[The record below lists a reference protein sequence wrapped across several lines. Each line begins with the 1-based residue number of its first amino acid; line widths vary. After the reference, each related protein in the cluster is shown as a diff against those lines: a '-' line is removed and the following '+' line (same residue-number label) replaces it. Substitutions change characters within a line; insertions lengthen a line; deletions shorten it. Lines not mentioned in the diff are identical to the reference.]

1 MERHKTNRQCNY
13 DLLRIVSMIAVI
25 ILHINAHYFA
35 ESSGTIHIIQSAIN
49 ILTRFS
55 VPCFV
60 MLSGA
65 FILSQPKNIDYF
77 SFYKK
82 VFCNTVF
89 PFLIVALIL
98 TIISLSKAVFTHTN
112 PMGVFYSLA
121 IGDFFNLWYMYMLFG
136 LYFFA
141 PIIILIKRKISNRVY
156 CVISFIWLAFAI
168 WFQYSSDYSISYSF
182 GVVFA
187 YMGYFLVGNVI
198 YENFR
203 INRLSWLFFA
213 IAMVLF
219 SVTFIIRFI
228 NGENIYSVN
237 PYKSFF
243 SPTIVIASLG
253 VFLGFSNISF
263 NHSLGK
269 LPKRSFYIYL
279 FHTIVYQSVFM
290 LLRNKVYGNEL
301 VMVLLVSTV
310 TFVLSYFVSV
320 AFEILLG
327 LVDRRLGIKEKIMSI
342 KRFI

>member
-1 MERHKTNRQCNY
+1 MERHKTNRQFNY
-13 DLLRIVSMIAVI
+13 DLLRIVSMLAVI
-25 ILHINAHYFA
+25 ILHVNSHYFA
-35 ESSGTIHIIQSAIN
+35 ESSGTMHTIESAIN
-49 ILTRFS
+49 IITRFS

-77 SFYKK
+77 EFYKK
-82 VFCNTVF
+82 SFCNTVL
-89 PFLIVALIL
+89 PFLIVLIIL
-98 TIISLSKAVFTHTN
+98 TFVSLAKCVFIHTN
-112 PMGVFYSLA
+112 PMGVLYSLA

-141 PIIILIKRKISNRVY
+141 PIIILIKRKISNRIY
-156 CVISFIWLAFAI
+156 CMIAFVWLAFAI
-168 WFQYSSDYSISYSF
+168 WFQSSSDYQISYSF

-203 INRLSWLFFA
+203 INRLSWLFFIIA
-213 IAMVLF
+213 IVFLGL
-219 SVTFIIRFI
+219 TFFIRYI
-228 NGENIYSVN
+228 NGENMYSVN

-243 SPTIVIASLG
+243 SPTIVLASIF
-253 VFLGFSNISF
+253 VFLGFTNISF

-290 LLRNKVYGNEL
+290 ILSDIVLGNEL
-301 VMVLLVSTV
+301 VMILLVSTV
-310 TFVLSYFVSV
+310 TFVVSFFVSIV
-320 AFEILLG
+320 FEWLLG
-327 LVDRRLGIKEKIMSI
+327 LADRRLGIKEKIMNI
-342 KRFI
+342 KRCI